1 MIGAS
6 AIPWS
11 EIYAMGSLEAAADH
25 VVRSPRARREV
36 LAGVRGFSKRTGRAV
51 DISADHEPSVGPIG
65 PPRKAIFLIGA
76 TADGGCIG
84 HVVAYLPRGR
94 VSNTT
99 EDVHAKQI
107 IGSSEVIDAVLKTIA
122 PLAPE
127 VPRPLIEHIMPVT
140 GSGDSHAL
148 AVGLAATLALLG
160 VDAGVPVAATGCW
173 DHPRQ
178 RFKPVPEVTISAK
191 LAAAVRWGIP
201 KVLVVEGQ
209 EIHDPPEGV
218 EIITVPSEPGALP
231 LAVVEHVAESVA
243 SVDMAKALGLY
254 DMQVAR
260 NTQVSPEAVFKAT
273 EKFADESC
281 SDPILR
287 QIAADIRSRTCLHA
301 GRSAE
306 AIEWLHI
313 ALALRGESWLPD
325 GLVGDYLMYQQ
336 AAHHS
341 VTMIDQGS
349 LEDPPGGPY
358 IHGEVDRLISELS
371 SRWCTRHQSL
381 CLIFLQNT
389 RARRLEYLARL
400 KLDPSILVQAKK
412 DLFAQ
417 RDSWVQLLDDY
428 AVGQLQMADTTL
440 RRMHNQIIDCA
451 VTQVSLEDPSA
462 FGRTDWRPDT
472 VAIASGLRPVVWAAK
487 MHSLDSAD
495 QVGLYDLVALLKWWW
510 LAGVP
515 EDIDL
520 NGVWDI
526 VDSRWP
532 EDSERL
538 VPWPLPLVIE
548 FLLRLDDGGLPKSDI
563 LERLERAVYSLHSSP
578 EGSILRV
585 LSIRSEALLAS
596 SGGPVVPRP
605 ESLVCQDLVDLN
617 AEILSHSDTR
627 IAKTPY

>member
-36 LAGVRGFSKRTGRAV
+36 LAGVRGFSKRTGMTI

-94 VSNTT
+94 TT
-99 EDVHAKQI
+99 HSAEDIHAKEI
-107 IGSSEVIDAVLKTIA
+107 IGSSDVIDAVLKTIA

-160 VDAGVPVAATGCW
+160 VDAGAPVAATGSW
-173 DHPRQ
+173 DQTHQ
-178 RFKPVPEVTISAK
+178 RFKPVPPETLDSK
-191 LAAAVRWGIP
+191 LTAAVRWGIS

-209 EIHDPPEGV
+209 EIINPPQGV
-218 EIITVPSEPGALP
+218 DIVTVPSEPGALP
-231 LAVVEHVAESVA
+231 LAVVEHVADEVA
-243 SVDMAKALGLY
+243 SVDIAKALGLY

-260 NTQVSPEAVFKAT
+260 NAQVTPEAVFKAT
-273 EKFADESC
+273 EKFAVETC

-306 AIEWLHI
+306 AMEWLDI
-313 ALALRGESWLPD
+313 ALTLRGESWLPD

-358 IHGEVDRLISELS
+358 IHGEVDRLIAELS
-371 SRWCTRHQSL
+371 GRWCTRHQSL
-381 CLIFLQNT
+381 CLIFLRNT

-400 KLDPSILVQAKK
+400 KLDSSILVKAKE

-417 RDSWVQLLDDY
+417 KDSWVQLLEDY
-428 AVGQLQMADTTL
+428 AVGQLRMADTTL

-451 VTQVSLEDPSA
+451 VTQASLEDPAA
-462 FGRTDWRPDT
+462 FGRINWKPDT
-472 VAIASGLRPVVWAAK
+472 ASIARGLRSVVWTANVD
-487 MHSLDSAD
+487 SLDASD
-495 QVGLYDLVALLKWWW
+495 PLGLYDLVAVLKWWW

-515 EDIDL
+515 EEIDL
-520 NGVWDI
+520 NGVWAI
-526 VDSRWP
+526 VDSHWP

-596 SGGPVVPRP
+596 SGGPVVPHP
-605 ESLVCQDLVDLN
+605 ESLVDGDLGDLN
-617 AEILSHSDTR
+617 AKILSPSDTR
-627 IAKTPY
+627 IAKTPH